1 MANAEIKAIITA
13 EDRASATLA
22 NFGRKAGGIG
32 NTVKRSLKLAA
43 VGIAATGAAA
53 IAFGVSSVKSYQES
67 ENALTQ
73 LRVALKATKGVAK
86 VSEKSMVAFANSMQ
100 KVTKFSDE
108 EILSAEALQLTFKAI
123 GKDIFPR
130 VTKAAMDM
138 SEFLGKDLN
147 STMTQLGKAMQ
158 DPVKGATALSKQG
171 SLAKTELQHL
181 KDMAAAGSSVFE
193 QQTYILEALEGQYKG
208 ASEAAGL
215 TFAGKL
221 KILGNQFDEVKES
234 IGQVLVNGLSPLMKK
249 LADFVASDQ
258 FQAWLKNTTEKATKF
273 VEGINWEKL
282 AADVTAI
289 ANAFIVMAKIIGG
302 TISNIIMWQNR
313 FIAIGGRVLFEWQRI
328 INNIK
333 IAWGNLKASIVATG
347 QGIYANIYKYVINPI
362 MKVAYWI
369 QRTIAKFQSMHPA
382 IVGALAGI
390 GNAIIAPFRSA
401 FNWIINSVARV
412 QAAINGLS
420 AGNIGSV
427 TKAVAGAASKASR
440 KASGT
445 DFFTPR
451 KYAGGTSG
459 AYGGMALVGERG
471 PEMVTL
477 PRGSKVS
484 RADETRRMMGGSTT
498 INITVPMMT
507 GSANERRKVARMLI
521 KDIQDIAQMNGKSVT
536 DMMSSNY
543 GLVT

>member
-1 MANAEIKAIITA
+1 MAEAQIKAVITA
-13 EDRASATLA
+13 EDRASAALK
-22 NFGRKAGGIG
+22 NFGNNASSMGQKIRKG
-32 NTVKRSLKLAA
+32 LKLAA
-43 VGIAATGAAA
+43 IATAAAGAAA

-181 KDMAAAGSSVFE
+181 RDMAASGSSVFE

-208 ASEAAGL
+208 AAEAAGL

-221 KILGNQFDEVKES
+221 KILGNQFDEIKES
-234 IGQVLVNGLSPLMKK
+234 IGKVIVDALLPFMAKLSE
-249 LADFVASDQ
+249 FVASEQ
-258 FQAWLKNTTEKATKF
+258 FQAWLTQLTTWLQVNLPIAINYVVQTLIPNLINIFNMVWPVLRTVIVWLGRFINFLSNHEAAVWAFIAVLGAMKAAF
-273 VEGINWEKL
+273 VISGVIARFKAGL
-282 AADVTAI
+282 AAARAAYALTSVVLSTP
-289 ANAFIVMAKIIGG
+289 
-302 TISNIIMWQNR
+302 
-313 FIAIGGRVLFEWQRI
+313 IAI
-328 INNIK
+328 
-333 IAWGNLKASIVATG
+333 
-347 QGIYANIYKYVINPI
+347 
-362 MKVAYWI
+362 
-369 QRTIAKFQSMHPA
+369 TI
-382 IVGALAGI
+382 L
-390 GNAIIAPFRSA
+390 
-401 FNWIINSVARV
+401 
-412 QAAINGLS
+412 
-420 AGNIGSV
+420 
-427 TKAVAGAASKASR
+427 AGAALIAMQLIINKARETIGVLNELGVAQRNSGSSFDTSVSGLRKLAKSGTPAQKKRASR
-440 KASGT
+440 LLKNPRLYSQSSDPNAGWAT
-445 DFFTPR
+445 GGFT
-451 KYAGGTSG
+451 G
-459 AYGGMALVGERG
+459 
-471 PEMVTL
+471 
-477 PRGSKVS
+477 RGSATDVAGLVHKGEYVLPKPLVDQN
-484 RADETRRMMGGSTT
+484 RGMPKNMGGVTN

>member
-1 MANAEIKAIITA
+1 MAEAQIKAVITA
-13 EDRASATLA
+13 EDRASAALK
-22 NFGRKAGGIG
+22 NFGNNASSMGQKIRKG
-32 NTVKRSLKLAA
+32 LKLAA
-43 VGIAATGAAA
+43 VATTAAGAAA

-208 ASEAAGL
+208 AAEAAGL

-221 KILGNQFDEVKES
+221 KILGNQFDEIKES
-234 IGQVLVNGLSPLMKK
+234 IGKVIVDALLPFMAKLSE
-249 LADFVASDQ
+249 FVASEQ
-258 FQAWLKNTTEKATKF
+258 FQAWLTQLTTWLQVNLPIAINYVVQTLIPNLINIFNMVWPVLRTVIVWLGRFINFLSNHEAAVWAFIAVLGAMKAAF
-273 VEGINWEKL
+273 VISGVIARFKAGL
-282 AADVTAI
+282 AAARAAYALTSVVLSTP
-289 ANAFIVMAKIIGG
+289 
-302 TISNIIMWQNR
+302 
-313 FIAIGGRVLFEWQRI
+313 IAI
-328 INNIK
+328 
-333 IAWGNLKASIVATG
+333 
-347 QGIYANIYKYVINPI
+347 
-362 MKVAYWI
+362 
-369 QRTIAKFQSMHPA
+369 TI
-382 IVGALAGI
+382 L
-390 GNAIIAPFRSA
+390 
-401 FNWIINSVARV
+401 
-412 QAAINGLS
+412 
-420 AGNIGSV
+420 
-427 TKAVAGAASKASR
+427 AGAALIAMQLIINKARETIGVLNELGVAQRNSGSSFDTSVSGLRKLAKSGTPAQKKRASR
-440 KASGT
+440 LLKNPRLYSQSSDPNAGWAT
-445 DFFTPR
+445 GGFT
-451 KYAGGTSG
+451 G
-459 AYGGMALVGERG
+459 
-471 PEMVTL
+471 
-477 PRGSKVS
+477 RGSATDVAGLVHKGEYVLPKPLVNQNTGQPK
-484 RADETRRMMGGSTT
+484 AMGGVTN

>member
-1 MANAEIKAIITA
+1 MAEANIKAVITA
-13 EDRASATLA
+13 EDRASAALK
-22 NFGRKAGGIG
+22 NFGNNASSMGQKIRKG
-32 NTVKRSLKLAA
+32 LKLAA
-43 VGIAATGAAA
+43 IATAAAGAAA

-208 ASEAAGL
+208 AAEAAGL

-221 KILGNQFDEVKES
+221 KILGNQFDEIKES
-234 IGQVLVNGLSPLMKK
+234 IGKVIVDALLPFMAKLSE
-249 LADFVASDQ
+249 FVASEQ
-258 FQAWLKNTTEKATKF
+258 FQAWLTQLTTWLQVNLPIAINYVVQTLIPNLINIFNMVWPVLRTVIVWLGRFINFLSNHEAAVWAFIAVLGAMKAAF
-273 VEGINWEKL
+273 VISGVIARFKAGL
-282 AADVTAI
+282 AAARAAYALTSVVLSTP
-289 ANAFIVMAKIIGG
+289 
-302 TISNIIMWQNR
+302 
-313 FIAIGGRVLFEWQRI
+313 IAI
-328 INNIK
+328 
-333 IAWGNLKASIVATG
+333 
-347 QGIYANIYKYVINPI
+347 
-362 MKVAYWI
+362 
-369 QRTIAKFQSMHPA
+369 TI
-382 IVGALAGI
+382 L
-390 GNAIIAPFRSA
+390 
-401 FNWIINSVARV
+401 
-412 QAAINGLS
+412 
-420 AGNIGSV
+420 
-427 TKAVAGAASKASR
+427 AGAALIAMQLIINKARETIGVLNELGVAQRNSGSSFDTSVSGLRKLAKSGTPAQKKRASR
-440 KASGT
+440 LLKNPRLYSQSSDPNAGWAT
-445 DFFTPR
+445 GGFT
-451 KYAGGTSG
+451 G
-459 AYGGMALVGERG
+459 
-471 PEMVTL
+471 
-477 PRGSKVS
+477 RGSATDVAGLVHKGEYVLPKPLVDQN
-484 RADETRRMMGGSTT
+484 RGMPKNMGGVTN